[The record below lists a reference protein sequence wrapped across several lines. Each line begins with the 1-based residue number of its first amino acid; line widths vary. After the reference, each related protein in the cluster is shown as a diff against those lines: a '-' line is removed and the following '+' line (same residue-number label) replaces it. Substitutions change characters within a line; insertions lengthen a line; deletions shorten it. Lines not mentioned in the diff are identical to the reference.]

1 MAQPRHLSVE
11 HGSDLRLALCP
22 EAWNESLQ
30 PKYVVV
36 YSPVDQ
42 SLMRLHVQPHNTSTS
57 TCGGGRR
64 YPAADFE
71 SCLPSSTPIHPSIYT
86 MSTDTIVV
94 RHLTHPTGRYSL
106 YLSAYHLSH
115 NSMSA
120 AEEQFKR
127 MTEVAA
133 AAFEHDTFNNFM
145 VGGNT
150 NPKVLRLLQE
160 SQIRAGAI
168 GGSVSDECQ
177 VIRHSRSHERSGI
190 RCRVRSGRHLRC
202 CSLVGP
208 GEELLSRLYPSSLLW
223 FYLTDSASGQPR
235 TARSRLEQV
244 HGRADAGI
252 PTVVDRNGACRGCYA
267 P

>member
-1 MAQPRHLSVE
+1 VNVE

-42 SLMRLHVQPHNTSTS
+42 SLMRLHVQPYNASTS

-71 SCLPSSTPIHPSIYT
+71 SCLPSTPIHPSIYT

-168 GGSVSDECQ
+168 GGSVSDGCQ

-190 RCRVRSGRHLRC
+190 RCRVWSGRHLRC
-202 CSLVGP
+202 CSLVWP
-208 GEELLSRLYPSSLLW
+208 RRRTTQQVIPFLLVMVLSDGQCVWAAPNSKKPAGTGSW
-223 FYLTDSASGQPR
+223 AS
-235 TARSRLEQV
+235 
-244 HGRADAGI
+244 
-252 PTVVDRNGACRGCYA
+252 
-267 P
+267 